1 MVNHKALRQYQD
13 VGARSAVEEASPH
26 RLVQMLMD
34 GALSQIAAASGYIS
48 RNETARKGAAIG
60 QAVSIIGGL
69 QGSLDMEKGGDIAVN
84 LDRLYDYMT
93 RRLTEANLENDVAKL
108 QEVHG
113 LLAEIKSAWDQL
125 PGKLGETEPARGRD
139 AAVNT

>member
-1 MVNHKALRQYQD
+1 MMVNYKALRQYQD
-13 VGARSAVEEASPH
+13 VGAKSAVADASPH

-34 GALSQIAAASGYIS
+34 GALSQIAAASGHIS
-48 RNETARKGAAIG
+48 RSETARKGAAIG

-69 QGSLDMEKGGDIAVN
+69 QGSLDMEKGGDIAAN

-93 RRLTEANLENDVAKL
+93 RRLTEANLENDVTKL
-108 QEVHG
+108 KEVHG

-125 PGKLGETEPARGRD
+125 PAKLDETNSVRD
-139 AAVNT
+139 TATNP

>member
-1 MVNHKALRQYQD
+1 MMVNYKALRQYQD
-13 VGARSAVEEASPH
+13 VGAKSAVEDASPH

-34 GALSQIAAASGYIS
+34 GALSQIAAASGHIS
-48 RNETARKGAAIG
+48 RGETARKGAAIG

-69 QGSLDMEKGGDIAVN
+69 QGSLDMEKGGDIAAN

-93 RRLTEANLENDVAKL
+93 RRLTEANLENDVARLK
-108 QEVHG
+108 EVHG

-125 PGKLGETEPARGRD
+125 PAKLDESGPARD
-139 AAVNT
+139 TAVNP